1 MNLFNIIN
9 NYKTDEDFN
18 EKLKHLGLSHFENS
32 DTGLTLIKYNQS
44 DKKKYNFENELVKY
58 ARGLIFDRKTRKI
71 VCIPPEKSIHIVPFS
86 QNISIEEWVNVGIED
101 FIDGT
106 MINCFNHD
114 GSWHISTRSFI
125 GAHCKW
131 FSQKKFNELF
141 NEAKGKLEFEK
152 LNPLF
157 CYTFVLK
164 HPENRI
170 VTSYEKPDLVL
181 VQANWGWNE
190 VNIHQVAEEL
200 RGHGMEIKT
209 PQVYQVSSLEE
220 ILEKIASMEYQ
231 EQGLVL
237 RFNNTRAK
245 IRNPKYEQAKLLR
258 GNNRNLFFTYLEHFK
273 NHRVGEYLTY
283 YPEHKEQFDDWFEK
297 IKAMTTKLHTCYVE
311 GFIRHNMDRTEIPY
325 ELKPH
330 CYALHNLHK
339 TTGNKVTKK
348 YAIEYFNGLD
358 IPQIIFIINYEKN
371 KEYYESK
378 AKETAVTAETLLKEI
393 EQKVEAVSE
402 AVQENA

>member
-1 MNLFNIIN
+1 MFTQ
-9 NYKTDEDFN
+9 YASTDFDTFFKQMR
-18 EKLKHLGLSHFENS
+18 EKG
-32 DTGLTLIKYNQS
+32 
-44 DKKKYNFENELVKY
+44 VY
-58 ARGLIFDRKTRKI
+58 ARKTNDEKFIILKYIKGKCDFSDPEVRFSRGLVLDAETYEPRCVAPTKSMKI
-71 VCIPPEKSIHIVPFS
+71 ANFNQMVSDWSQVHIT
-86 QNISIEEWVNVGIED
+86 D
-101 FIDGT
+101 FVDGT
-106 MINCFNHD
+106 MINIWF
-114 GSWHISTRSFI
+114 GSEEWHISTRSVV
-125 GAHCKW
+125 GAQCYYYSEKS
-131 FSQKKFNELF
+131 FKEMFEEASEGLDFTKFNPGLT
-141 NEAKGKLEFEK
+141 
-152 LNPLF
+152 
-157 CYTFVLK
+157 YSFVLR

-200 RGHGMEIKT
+200 RGHGMDIKT
-209 PQVYQVSSLEE
+209 PQVYQFSSLEE

-297 IKAMTTKLHTCYVE
+297 IKEMTTKLHTCYVE
-311 GFIRHNMDRTEIPY
+311 GFIRHNMDRSSIPY

-371 KEYYESK
+371 KEYYKSK
-378 AKETAVTAETLLKEI
+378 AMATAVTAETLLKEI
-393 EQKVEAVSE
+393 EQKVEAVSD